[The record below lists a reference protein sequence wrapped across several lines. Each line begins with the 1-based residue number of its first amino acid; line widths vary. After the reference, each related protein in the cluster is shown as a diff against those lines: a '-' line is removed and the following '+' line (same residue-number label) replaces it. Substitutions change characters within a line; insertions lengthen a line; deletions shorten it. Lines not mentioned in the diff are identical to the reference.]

1 MPDKVALVTGASS
14 GIGAATAIKL
24 TSLGYIVYAAARR
37 TDRMAGLAEAGIEVR
52 GLDVTDDASMVALMD
67 AIIAASGRID
77 ILVNNAGYGSY
88 GALEDVPISEARRQV
103 EVNLFGLARM
113 TQLALPHMRAQ
124 HAGYIVNVS
133 SVGGKIW
140 TPLGSWYHATK
151 FAVEGLSDSLRLET
165 KNFGI
170 KVVVIEPGSIAT
182 EWSGISAETLDAASS
197 GGAYT
202 SLAKSVSAFFRS
214 TTRKKSDPS
223 VVADII
229 ATAVTS
235 TRPKTRYAVGQNA
248 TRILIAR
255 KLLSDRAV
263 DNQIMKS
270 FTSEVHA

>member
-24 TSLGYIVYAAARR
+24 KSLGYTVYAAARR
-37 TDRMAGLAEAGIEVR
+37 TDRMAGLAETGIEVR
-52 GLDVTDDASMVALMD
+52 GVDVTDDASMVALMD

-113 TQLALPHMRAQ
+113 TQLALPHMRTQ
-124 HAGYIVNVS
+124 HTGYIVNVS

-151 FAVEGLSDSLRLET
+151 FAVEGLSDSLRLEA
-165 KNFGI
+165 KEFGI

-182 EWSGISAETLDAASS
+182 EWSKISADTLDAASS

-202 SLAKSVSAFFRS
+202 SLAKSVSTFFRS

-235 TRPKTRYAVGQNA
+235 SRPKTRYAVGQNA

-270 FTSEVHA
+270 FTTEDHA

>member
-24 TSLGYIVYAAARR
+24 KSLGYIVYAAARR

-202 SLAKSVSAFFRS
+202 SLAKTVSAFFRS

>member
-1 MPDKVALVTGASS
+1 MSDKVALVTGASS

-24 TSLGYIVYAAARR
+24 KSLGYIVYAAARR
-37 TDRMAGLAEAGIEVR
+37 TDRMAGLAEIGIEVR
-52 GLDVTDDASMVALMD
+52 TLDVTDDASMVALMD

-165 KNFGI
+165 KKFGI

-197 GGAYT
+197 GGAYA
-202 SLAKSVSAFFRS
+202 SLAKPVGAFFRS

-235 TRPKTRYAVGQNA
+235 ARPKTRYAVGQNV

-255 KLLSDRAV
+255 KLLSDRAI

>member
-1 MPDKVALVTGASS
+1 MPHKVALVTGASS

-24 TSLGYIVYAAARR
+24 KLLGYTVYAAARR
-37 TDRMAGLAEAGIEVR
+37 TDRMAGLADAGIEVR
-52 GLDVTDDASMVALMD
+52 ALDVTDDASMVALMD
-67 AIIAASGRID
+67 TIIAASGRID

-151 FAVEGLSDSLRLET
+151 FAVEGLSDSVRLET
-165 KNFGI
+165 KKFGI

-182 EWSGISAETLDAASS
+182 EWSEISAETLDAASS
-197 GGAYT
+197 GGAYA

-235 TRPKTRYAVGQNA
+235 ARPKTRYAVGQNA
-248 TRILIAR
+248 TRILMAR

-263 DNQIMKS
+263 DSQTMKS
-270 FTSEVHA
+270 FTSGDHT

>member
-24 TSLGYIVYAAARR
+24 KSLGYTVYAAARR
-37 TDRMAGLAEAGIEVR
+37 TDRMAGLTEAGIEVR

-113 TQLALPHMRAQ
+113 TQLALPHMRTQ
-124 HAGYIVNVS
+124 HTGYIVNVS

-151 FAVEGLSDSLRLET
+151 FAVEGLSDSVRLET
-165 KNFGI
+165 KEFGI

-182 EWSGISAETLDAASS
+182 EWSKISAETLDAASS

-202 SLAKSVSAFFRS
+202 ALAKSVSAFFRS

-223 VVADII
+223 VVAEII

-235 TRPKTRYAVGQNA
+235 ARPKTRYAVGQNA

-270 FTSEVHA
+270 FTSEDHA